1 MKRVF
6 VAIGFLFLFGFAIG
20 QAQDG
25 TAELQKTV
33 TRIPAALIY
42 LPYSPAVV
50 KKALDNYLTET
61 SDAKGYL
68 LSSKT
73 LIVKNNN
80 TNADMRF
87 VIGLKDEKNSNESV
101 IYLKLRQGSNSEAGR
116 QPAVQFD
123 MQDAKDYLNNLAVA
137 IKPYATEQQLQLQQ
151 KNLSAARD
159 KSKSL
164 IAEGDKLEDKRK
176 KLRSQIG
183 ENESTSDKALARK
196 KARNDRLIDENL
208 ATRMSLNDEIAQQI
222 SALALL
228 TN

>member
-1 MKRVF
+1 MKRVV

-33 TRIPAALIY
+33 NRIPAALIY
-42 LPYSPAVV
+42 LPYSPEVV
-50 KKALDNYLTET
+50 KDALENYLTET
-61 SDAKGYL
+61 NDAKGYL
-68 LSSKT
+68 VSSKT

-80 TNADMRF
+80 TKADMRF

-101 IYLKLRQGSNSEAGR
+101 IYLKLNQGSNNEPGG
-116 QPAVQFD
+116 QPAVRFD
-123 MQDAKDYLNNLAVA
+123 MQNAKDYLNNLAVA
-137 IKPYATEQQLQLQQ
+137 IKPYATEQQLNLQQ

-159 KSKSL
+159 KSMSL

-176 KLRSQIG
+176 KLRGQIG
-183 ENESTSDKALARK
+183 ENENRSDKALARK

-208 ATRMSLNDEIAQQI
+208 ATRMILNDDIAQQI

-228 TN
+228 TD